1 MTADPTFS
9 PLRRVRVDDIELQ
22 VRVDGSDGPWVVM
35 AHALGANHTLWDA
48 AARHLAPRYRV
59 VRYDLRGH
67 GGSSAPLGTYSML
80 RMADDVAGLM
90 DALAIPQ
97 AHFVG
102 ISLGGMI
109 GQVLGVRHPER
120 LLSLT
125 LADTVDRTPLEAHP
139 MWYERIGQVEAHG
152 MAGLAD
158 ATLARWL
165 TPAFRV
171 DHPDETARIREMF
184 VGTPVPGYVGA
195 ALAILA
201 FDMARA
207 IHRIHCPTLVVV
219 GDEDAG
225 SPLASAQAM
234 AAAIPGARLEVLPQA
249 AHLAPI
255 ERAEPFHAVL
265 DAFLGHSACGAQC
278 DIP

>member
-1 MTADPTFS
+1 MSAESTVQ
-9 PLRRVRVDDIELQ
+9 PLRRVPVDDIELQ

-35 AHALGANHTLWDA
+35 VHALGANHTLWDA

-59 VRYDLRGH
+59 ARLDLRGH
-67 GGSSAPLGTYSML
+67 GGSSAPIGAYSML
-80 RMADDVAGLM
+80 RLADDVAAAM
-90 DALAIPQ
+90 DALQIPQ
-97 AHFVG
+97 AHYVG

-109 GQVLGVRHPER
+109 GQVMGVRHPER

-139 MWYERIGQVEAHG
+139 MWHERIGQAEAHG
-152 MAGLAD
+152 MAGLVE

-165 TPAFRV
+165 TPEFRAAQ
-171 DHPDETARIREMF
+171 PEESERIRTMILD
-184 VGTPVPGYVGA
+184 TPVHGYVGA

-201 FDMARA
+201 FDMASA
-207 IHRIHCPTLVVV
+207 IHRIQCPALVVV
-219 GDEDAG
+219 GDQDAG
-225 SPLASAQAM
+225 SPLPGARAM

-255 ERAEPFHAVL
+255 ERAERFHALL